1 MSSALK
7 SDLESD
13 LDQSGFVIL
22 GGAFGSDEASKLRSF
37 LVSALE
43 AHQQAMAPDD
53 GILTDSAL
61 YDAVW
66 PDFFQHNPDLFG
78 ALYNDRLVRSL
89 QGLLGESFVVT
100 RDSIAHWGYFP
111 GWHTDTTTSE
121 ARGVLSH
128 LEPDWRILT
137 IGTYLQRGGG
147 LEVVPGSHRGPDP
160 FVAMRR
166 RRDSDLGLADISDGL
181 PSASVELPLVPGD
194 VVIFNM
200 RLIHRAATSTP
211 RDDQGRTC
219 QKLALFSRAS
229 RNIASHLEAYSDFR
243 FNGAGTR
250 EDNMPQLKEYAAQS
264 GFRLA

>member
-1 MSSALK
+1 
-7 SDLESD
+7 
-13 LDQSGFVIL
+13 
-22 GGAFGSDEASKLRSF
+22 
-37 LVSALE
+37 
-43 AHQQAMAPDD
+43 MAPDD

-166 RRDSDLGLADISDGL
+166 RRDSDLGLA
-181 PSASVELPLVPGD
+181 ELMGCRRRVSNSLVPGD

-211 RDDQGRTC
+211 RDDQGRTARSSLSSASIEEHC
-219 QKLALFSRAS
+219 EPSGGILRIPIQRSRHS
-229 RNIASHLEAYSDFR
+229 
-243 FNGAGTR
+243 
-250 EDNMPQLKEYAAQS
+250 
-264 GFRLA
+264 